1 MRGRGGT
8 KAEFAFPKGEISR
21 ESHSMRFVGYIKSR
35 GRDPQDRMMGVVIGD
50 MVAPLADIDSFYH
63 DLSVWKHR
71 AAALKK
77 GEVPLAGLPLAPP
90 VPRDAKIVC
99 AAINYVK
106 HGVESKLP
114 TPTFPN
120 LFARWASELVVD
132 GAHIPVPAAET
143 EGLDWEVELA
153 AIVGATATDADEN
166 AAAASIFGYTVANDV
181 SGRAAQLQSATLS
194 TGQWALGKN
203 VDKSCPI
210 GSFIVTVDAI
220 SISNLKLETIVDGQA
235 MQSGTTA
242 EMVFSVPKLIAF
254 ASRHVTLRPGD
265 VILKGTPDGVGIGRN
280 PRVYMKPG
288 ASLTTRIEGLGSI
301 TNKIVDSTHRR

>member
-1 MRGRGGT
+1 
-8 KAEFAFPKGEISR
+8 
-21 ESHSMRFVGYIKSR
+21 
-35 GRDPQDRMMGVVIGD
+35 
-50 MVAPLADIDSFYH
+50 
-63 DLSVWKHR
+63 
-71 AAALKK
+71 
-77 GEVPLAGLPLAPP
+77 

-132 GAHIPVPAAET
+132 GTQISVPAAEPD
-143 EGLDWEVELA
+143 GLDWEVELA
-153 AIVGATATDADEN
+153 AIVGATVIDADEKV
-166 AAAASIFGYTVANDV
+166 AATSIFGYTVANDV

-210 GSFIVTVDAI
+210 SSFVVTANAI
-220 SISNLKLETIVDGQA
+220 SVASLKLETIVDGQV

-242 EMVFSVPKLIAF
+242 DMVFSVPELIAF

-265 VILKGTPDGVGIGRN
+265 VILTGTPDGVGLGRN

-301 TNKIVDSTHRR
+301 TNKIVDSTYRK

>member
-1 MRGRGGT
+1 
-8 KAEFAFPKGEISR
+8 
-21 ESHSMRFVGYIKSR
+21 MRFVGYVKSG
-35 GRDPQDRMMGVVIGD
+35 GRDPQDRMMGVVID
-50 MVAPLADIDSFYH
+50 DKVAPLASIDAFYE
-63 DLSVWKHR
+63 DLSGWRQR
-71 AAALKK
+71 ASELSE
-77 GEVPLAGLPLAPP
+77 GEIPLADVTLAPP

-106 HGVESKLP
+106 HGAEANLP

-132 GAHIPVPAAET
+132 GAQIPAPVAEPD
-143 EGLDWEVELA
+143 GLDWEVELA
-153 AIVGATATDADEN
+153 AIVGATTIDADEE
-166 AAAASIFGYTVANDV
+166 AAAANVFAYAVANDV
-181 SGRAAQLQSATLS
+181 SGRAAQLQSVKLS

-210 GSFIVTVDAI
+210 SSFIVTADAI
-220 SISNLKLETIVDGQA
+220 SVANLKLETIVDGQV

-242 EMVFSVPKLIAF
+242 EMVFSIPQLIAF

-265 VILKGTPDGVGIGRN
+265 VILTGTPDGVGIGRN
-280 PRVYMKPG
+280 PRIYMKPG

-301 TNKIVDSTHRR
+301 TNKIVDSTHRK

>member
-1 MRGRGGT
+1 
-8 KAEFAFPKGEISR
+8 
-21 ESHSMRFVGYIKSR
+21 MRFVSYHSPDRPSR
-35 GRDPQDRMMGVVIGD
+35 RDRAVGVVIGEL
-50 MVAPLADIDSFYH
+50 VAPLAPVDEFY
-63 DLSVWKHR
+63 DDVAGWVDR
-71 AAALKK
+71 ARGLTR
-77 GEVPLAGLPLAPP
+77 GFIPLESLRLAPP

-106 HGVESKLP
+106 HGAESKLE
-114 TPTFPN
+114 TPSFPN
-120 LFARWASELVVD
+120 LFARWSSELVVD
-132 GAHIPVPAAET
+132 GAHIPVPAAEPD
-143 EGLDWEVELA
+143 GRDWEVELA
-153 AIVGATATDADEN
+153 AIVGATAIDADEK

-181 SGRAAQLQSATLS
+181 SGRAAQLQSVTLS

-210 GSFIVTVDAI
+210 GSFIVTADAL
-220 SISNLKLETIVDGQA
+220 SATNLKLETIVDGQV

-242 EMVFSVPKLIAF
+242 EMVFSIPELIAF

-265 VILKGTPDGVGIGRN
+265 VILTGTPDGVGIGRN

-301 TNKIVDSTHRR
+301 TNK

>member
-1 MRGRGGT
+1 
-8 KAEFAFPKGEISR
+8 
-21 ESHSMRFVGYIKSR
+21 MRFIGYVEPR
-35 GRDPQDRMMGVVIGD
+35 GRDPQDRRMGVVIGD
-50 MVAPLADIDSFYH
+50 KVAPLAPIDAFYADLPSF
-63 DLSVWKHR
+63 KQR
-71 AAALKK
+71 ASELKQGEIPLAAL
-77 GEVPLAGLPLAPP
+77 ALAPP

-106 HGVESKLP
+106 HGAEAKLP

-132 GAHIPVPAAET
+132 GAPIPVPAAEPD
-143 EGLDWEVELA
+143 GLDWEVELA
-153 AIVGATATDADEN
+153 AIVGAATIDADEKT
-166 AAAASIFGYTVANDV
+166 AAANVFGYTVANDV
-181 SGRAAQLQSATLS
+181 SGRAAQLQSVTLS

-210 GSFIVTVDAI
+210 GSFIVTADTVSVA
-220 SISNLKLETIVDGQA
+220 NLKLETIVDGTV

-242 EMVFSVPKLIAF
+242 DMVFSVPELIAF
-254 ASRHVTLRPGD
+254 TSRHVTLRPGD
-265 VILKGTPDGVGIGRN
+265 VILTGTPDGVGIGRN

-301 TNKIVDSTHRR
+301 TNKIVDSTHRK